1 MWRFVIARSAVPLV
15 RSISDEKIND
25 LLLRVSVLG
34 HATPGRQRSDHLIHG
49 LAVRDRTPCDARA
62 NFNQRIFSFHF
73 SESYA
78 GGLVARM
85 FPLLLRPSPL
95 AR

>member
-1 MWRFVIARSAVPLV
+1 MSRFVIARCVVPLV
-15 RSISDEKIND
+15 RSTSDENVND

-34 HATPGRQRSDHLIHG
+34 HATPGRQRSDHLIVG
-49 LAVRDRTPCDARA
+49 LAVRDRTTCDPRT
-62 NFNQRIFSFHF
+62 NLNGRIFSFHF

-78 GGLVARM
+78 EGLVARM
-85 FPLLLRPSPL
+85 FGLLLLSSPH